1 MSGILFWMIFI
12 QASIFCIGAGLVISW
27 LIFEPRE
34 RAVEVETE
42 ALPRVRRNRFSLT
55 DNPFNTM
62 QGI

>member
-12 QASIFCIGAGLVISW
+12 QASIFFIGAGLVISW

-34 RAVEVETE
+34 RALEVETE

-55 DNPFNTM
+55 ANPFNTL
-62 QGI
+62 QEI